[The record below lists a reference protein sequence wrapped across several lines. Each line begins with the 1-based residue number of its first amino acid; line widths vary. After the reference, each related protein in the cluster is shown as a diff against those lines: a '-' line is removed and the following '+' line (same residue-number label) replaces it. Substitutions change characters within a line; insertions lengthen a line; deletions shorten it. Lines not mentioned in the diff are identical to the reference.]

1 MARKKLA
8 VLISGRGSNLQSL
21 IDACQAP
28 DFPAEIVLVLSN
40 VAGVA
45 GLDRATKAG
54 IPAVVVNHKDYPDRA
69 TFEEAVHAE
78 ISRAKPDLVCLA
90 GFMRILTDGF
100 IKLWNNRLINI
111 HPSLLPA
118 FRGLHTHERV
128 LETGAR
134 FAGCTIHFVRPAMDD
149 GPIIVQAAVPVRPGD
164 TPESLGARVLEQE
177 HKIYPLAVRLIA
189 EGRVRVIDERV
200 VIEGATA
207 AEGAVINP
215 AG

>member
-1 MARKKLA
+1 MARQKLA

-21 IDACQAP
+21 IDACGEP
-28 DFPAEIVLVLSN
+28 GFPAEIALVLSN
-40 VAGVA
+40 VAGVQ
-45 GLDRATKAG
+45 GLERARKAK
-54 IPAVVVNHKDYPDRA
+54 IQTSVISHKDFPDRES
-69 TFEEAVHAE
+69 FEDAMHERILGV
-78 ISRAKPDLVCLA
+78 RPDLVCLA

-100 IKLWNNRLINI
+100 IKRWNNRLINI

-149 GPIIVQAAVPVRPGD
+149 GPIIVQAAVPVRPED
-164 TPESLGARVLEQE
+164 TPDTLAARVLEQE
-177 HKIYPLAVRLIA
+177 HRIYPLAVRLIA
-189 EGRVRVIDERV
+189 EGRVRVVGERV
-200 VIEGATA
+200 LIDGATP
-207 AEGAVINP
+207 AEGTLINP

>member
-54 IPAVVVNHKDYPDRA
+54 IPTVVVNHKDYPDRA